1 MELVPIIFTT
11 LKIVLVLAVLVIGFS
26 YISYRIKLKRG
37 IIEQPG
43 KPLNKTAEI
52 AEKSVKS
59 IINRIT
65 KPIPPPEPLLQNP
78 LFKSEEDKPKKP
90 IQKEPVKKKKEVQ
103 KPETNSERIEIVKS
117 LTPKSSSSGK
127 KQVEEKTEKQKE
139 SKPDSNANK
148 STLGDQILDKYAEDD
163 KGEMFTLNINKK
175 KDSNKN
181 K

>member
-1 MELVPIIFTT
+1 MELIPIIFTT
-11 LKIVLVLAVLVIGFS
+11 LKIVLVIAILVIGFS
-26 YISYRIKLKRG
+26 YISYRIKLKKG

-43 KPLNKTAEI
+43 KSLNNTTGI

-65 KPIPPPEPLLQNP
+65 KTIPPPEPILQNP
-78 LFKSEEDKPKKP
+78 LFKSDEDKPKKP
-90 IQKEPVKKKKEVQ
+90 IQKETVKKKKEVQ
-103 KPETNSERIEIVKS
+103 KQDTNSERIEIVKS
-117 LTPKSSSSGK
+117 LTPKASGSGK
-127 KQVEEKTEKQKE
+127 KQVKEKNEKQKE
-139 SKPDSNANK
+139 IKPDSSTHK

-181 K
+181 

>member
-11 LKIVLVLAVLVIGFS
+11 LKIVLVAAILVIGFS
-26 YISYRIKLKRG
+26 YISYKIKLKKG

-43 KPLNKTAEI
+43 RPLKKTAEI

-65 KPIPPPEPLLQNP
+65 KPVPPPEPLLQNP
-78 LFKSEEDKPKKP
+78 LFKSEENKQKKP
-90 IQKEPVKKKKEVQ
+90 IQKEAVKKKKEVQ
-103 KPETNSERIEIVKS
+103 KPESNSERIEIVKS
-117 LTPKSSSSGK
+117 LTPKASGSRKILVEK
-127 KQVEEKTEKQKE
+127 KAEIQNESKTE
-139 SKPDSNANK
+139 SNKNK

-163 KGEMFTLNINKK
+163 KSEMFTLNIHK

>member
-26 YISYRIKLKRG
+26 YISYRIKLKKG

-43 KPLNKTAEI
+43 KQLNKTAEI

-90 IQKEPVKKKKEVQ
+90 VQKQTAKKKKEVPKQ
-103 KPETNSERIEIVKS
+103 ESNSERIEIVKS
-117 LTPKSSSSGK
+117 LTPKASSTTK
-127 KQVEEKTEKQKE
+127 KQIEEKAEKQKE
-139 SKPDSNANK
+139 SKPDSIINK
-148 STLGDQILDKYAEDD
+148 STLGDQIIDKYAEDD
-163 KGEMFTLNINKK
+163 KGEMYTLNIDKK